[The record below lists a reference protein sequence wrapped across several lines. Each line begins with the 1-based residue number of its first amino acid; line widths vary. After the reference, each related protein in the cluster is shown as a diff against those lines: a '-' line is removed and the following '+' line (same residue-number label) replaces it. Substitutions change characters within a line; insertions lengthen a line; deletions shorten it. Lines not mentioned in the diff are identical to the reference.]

1 MPLIAG
7 IGFMGFAPSTTA
19 YLVAAQNADERHG
32 VPLIKFEFSSGA
44 HNNAEK
50 GAIQYGVGNTERA
63 RCGQDARPCTAASYV
78 GIRS

>member
-32 VPLIKFEFSSGA
+32 VPLTKFEFSSDV
-44 HNNAEK
+44 HNYAVN
-50 GAIQYGVGNTERA
+50 GAIHCGVGNTGWA
-63 RCGQDARPCTAASYV
+63 GLGQSARPCTAASYA

>member
-32 VPLIKFEFSSGA
+32 VPLTKFEFSSGA
-44 HNNAEK
+44 HNNAFEK
-50 GAIQYGVGNTERA
+50 AIQHGVG
-63 RCGQDARPCTAASYV
+63 D
-78 GIRS
+78 I